1 MEPPH
6 RILFIDDE
14 KKLCKNVQTL
24 LRREGMAVDVAVD
37 GSSGMQRLNA
47 SVYDLVITDV
57 VMPDVSGMDIVRYV
71 RDFMPDTPVIVIT
84 GFATLEGAVVAM
96 REGAYDYVTKPIDFD
111 FLKLSVA
118 RALERT
124 RLKRTI
130 KRYTEELE
138 ERVRDRTRE
147 LEEAQAQLI
156 QSEKMAAI
164 GELAARVA
172 HEIKNP
178 LMSIGGLA
186 RLLQRKANKVQ
197 RTREIAA
204 IIREEADRLERILEN
219 LLELRQDQPL
229 RKRHLSLHRILRGT
243 LKLVSSQMEQQR
255 VQVHWDLGQ
264 NVPRIFT
271 DEDRLKQ
278 VLLNLCNNA
287 IQAMP
292 QGGQLRIRT
301 ERHAEEVHVI
311 VSDTGPGI
319 SPVQQRN
326 LFTPFYTTKKHGT
339 GLGLAISRK
348 LMRDLGGEISLEDP
362 AGGGTAFRVRLPL
375 RPPPPLE
382 STVPEAGDNPRPM

>member
-1 MEPPH
+1 MESPH

-14 KKLCKNVQTL
+14 QKLCKNVQAL
-24 LRREGMAVDVAVD
+24 LKREGLAVDIAVD
-37 GSSGMQRLNA
+37 GSSGMQRLNESA
-47 SVYDLVITDV
+47 YDLVITDV

-71 RDFMPDTPVIVIT
+71 RDFLADTPVIVIT
-84 GFATLEGAVVAM
+84 GYATLEGAVVAM

-111 FLKLSVA
+111 FLKLSIE

-124 RLKRTI
+124 RQKTI

-138 ERVRDRTRE
+138 ERVRERTRE

-164 GELAARVA
+164 GELAAHVA

-186 RLLQRKANKVQ
+186 RLLQRKAAKIHK
-197 RTREIAA
+197 TREIAA

-229 RKRHLSLHRILRGT
+229 RNKSVSLHKILRNT
-243 LKLVSSQMEQQR
+243 VKLVSSKMEER
-255 VQVHWDLGQ
+255 SVQIRWSLDENL
-264 NVPRIFT
+264 PRILT

-278 VLLNLCNNA
+278 VFLNLCNNA

-292 QGGQLRIRT
+292 TGGLLCIQT
-301 ERHAEEVHVI
+301 EKNRDHIDVT

-319 SPVQQRN
+319 PSVQREN
-326 LFTPFYTTKKHGT
+326 IFTPFYTTKKHGT
-339 GLGLAISRK
+339 GLGLAICRK
-348 LMRDLGGEISLEDP
+348 LLRDLGGEISLENQTEQGTMFRIRIPVRAVSP
-362 AGGGTAFRVRLPL
+362 ARETP
-375 RPPPPLE
+375 
-382 STVPEAGDNPRPM
+382 